1 MASLVIE
8 STNKE
13 NLKLLAKLAKQLG
26 DKAKMLADKPV
37 RNHGLKLSQ
46 EEKHL
51 VSAFKQGDLLKAGKL
66 KTVDAKEFL
75 NDLR

>member
-8 STNKE
+8 SSNPE

-26 DKAKMLADKPV
+26 DKAKIVVNQPAK
-37 RNHGLKLSQ
+37 NHKLTQ

-51 VSAFKQGDLLKAGKL
+51 ISAFKQSDLLKEGKL
-66 KTVDAKEFL
+66 KTVDAKTFL
-75 NDLR
+75 NDLS

>member
-8 STNKE
+8 SNNTE

-26 DKAKMLADKPV
+26 DKAKIVVSQPTK
-37 RNHGLKLSQ
+37 NQKLTQ

-51 VSAFKQGDLLKAGKL
+51 ISAFKQGDLLKQGKL
-66 KTVDAKEFL
+66 ETVDAKAFL